1 MFFPGTPV
9 FPEWMSVYDKL
20 ATCPVC
26 ILLLGSWQLEM
37 DNSLFNDLSTT
48 ASDVSTLQP
57 IRDPEFL
64 INVFILLVLSA
75 MLLSQETTTKV
86 TALAQQSDKTDLQN
100 TKHSLLN
107 SMCSNSAYC
116 WWGCPGTC
124 IPPSYQHTLSQER
137 LSPCSYPQ
145 WTSTISLLLFIYRSR
160 WFFPDHCTNHPIR
173 QSHSKSHILW
183 TDRQIKTEYKTQ

>member
-1 MFFPGTPV
+1 M
-9 FPEWMSVYDKL
+9 
-20 ATCPVC
+20 
-26 ILLLGSWQLEM
+26 
-37 DNSLFNDLSTT
+37 FNDLSTT

-64 INVFILLVLSA
+64 INVFILLVSSA

-107 SMCSNSAYC
+107 
-116 WWGCPGTC
+116 
-124 IPPSYQHTLSQER
+124 
-137 LSPCSYPQ
+137 
-145 WTSTISLLLFIYRSR
+145 
-160 WFFPDHCTNHPIR
+160 TNHPIR

-183 TDRQIKTEYKTQ
+183 TDRQTDKNRI